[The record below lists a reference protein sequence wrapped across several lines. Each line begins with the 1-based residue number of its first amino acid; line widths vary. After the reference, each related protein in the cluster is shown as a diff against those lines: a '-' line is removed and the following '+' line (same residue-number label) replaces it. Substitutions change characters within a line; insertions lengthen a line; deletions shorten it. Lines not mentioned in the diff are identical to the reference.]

1 MVKVWPFLAGVST
14 GVWEATQ
21 VVVTGFDPFTPEAR
35 IKTLMSTYGTV
46 AEVRNQMDPS
56 TGAFLGICLV
66 RFKDTRNKRG
76 VATRLATD
84 AAQAAAREGT
94 GQRIG
99 TSEVKVELDKIGR
112 KCERLVAESVRRQ
125 QYEQDKLRAAD
136 AARTVKPV
144 MMNPST
150 VGPPPDA
157 PKGPSGKPP
166 PTGPRNAFPPRPAAH
181 ALVENDPIINTLKR
195 APFIFIAH
203 CYVPVLGT
211 TIPHLQKRLKSYDWK
226 DIRVDKTG
234 YYITFKDGESGRR
247 EADRCFRECNLA
259 PLFTYFMNMEL
270 FRTGNPDYQRS
281 PSPERVRA
289 EKRIKELE
297 DQFQREEEEDFE
309 RQKQERAENLDPVL
323 AAVEL
328 LKQELRERLLT
339 DIKERI
345 AAPALFEYLSPDN
358 HIERRRRLG
367 VADPPS
373 HDPLKATTVFGR
385 DSPLVGTPDSQAHGF
400 AGRGR
405 RKEKFQ
411 RGRQLPKQVNA
422 FQDERR
428 ARTQPRKPAVRA
440 LHRQMQDFYGD
451 DEEESEDEQRSVLT
465 RDTEE
470 QESRPLS
477 RAESIIDVDTLEGDT
492 RAARFKRRR
501 LETGWGEDS
510 EDEIHDATARSLLAH
525 LIHKDPEV
533 MAERELEQVLSVL
546 PKSSNLWKRA
556 NKVYKRSMRFNQSL
570 QEYDEIFGVKTDEP
584 LLPTVDITIDDEPD
598 KIVESTEPADSI
610 MKVEPVKKRAPPK
623 PKKKTKK
630 QILEEQQALELEEQ
644 AKATPTVTDHVLEA
658 EDVAMEDVTMD
669 VEKQLSE
676 EEARAEV
683 DLDFSTDP
691 YPRRTVEDD
700 PGILLDIDGWQHL
713 IKDEED
719 YRYLKLAV
727 DGLPSA
733 DLGDVQLWAMKQ
745 KEIKALNNGGISG
758 PVRTGAKIQGYY
770 VPTPSGCA
778 RTEPVKKIL
787 ESEKSKYL
795 PHRIKVQKARE
806 EREARA
812 KNDPIAAAESAKLA
826 AAAKVVSTTSSR
838 SNRANNRRLVNDL
851 NTMNKEK
858 QNTVEGDAVRFNQ
871 LKKRK
876 KFVKFD
882 RSAIHNWGLYALENI
897 AANDMIIEYVGERVR
912 QRVADL
918 REAKY
923 DLQGVG
929 SSYLFRIDEDS
940 IVDATKKGGIAR
952 FINHSCTPNCTA
964 KIIKVDGTRRIVIY
978 ALRDIAQ
985 SMCSSLFLFSLLLF
999 NLQVMTLIY

>member
-1 MVKVWPFLAGVST
+1 M
-14 GVWEATQ
+14 
-21 VVVTGFDPFTPEAR
+21 VVTGFDPFTPEAR

-76 VATRLATD
+76 VATLLATD
-84 AAQAAAREGT
+84 AARAATKDGS

-99 TSEVKVELDKIGR
+99 TSEIKVELDKIGR
-112 KCERLVAESVRRQ
+112 KCERLVTECVKRRER
-125 QYEQDKLRAAD
+125 EQDKMRAAD
-136 AARTVKPV
+136 AARHV
-144 MMNPST
+144 NPPT
-150 VGPPPDA
+150 AVAPAEGPPPDA

-181 ALVENDPIINTLKR
+181 ALVENDPIIDTLKR

-211 TIPHLQKRLKSYDWK
+211 TIPHLQKRLKSYEWK
-226 DIRVDKTG
+226 DVRVDKTG
-234 YYITFKDGESGRR
+234 YYITFKENEFGRR

-259 PLFTYFMNMEL
+259 PLFTYFMNMEI
-270 FRTGNPDYQRS
+270 FREGNPDHKRT
-281 PSPERVRA
+281 PSPERVRT
-289 EKRIKELE
+289 EKRIIELE
-297 DQFQREEEEDFE
+297 EKYQREEEEDLE
-309 RQKQERAENLDPVL
+309 RDRQERAENLDPVL
-323 AAVEL
+323 ASIEL
-328 LKQELRERLLT
+328 IKKELCEKLLT

-345 AAPALFEYLSPDN
+345 GAPALFEYLSPSN
-358 HIERRRRLG
+358 HVERRRRLG
-367 VADPPS
+367 VADPPTQ
-373 HDPLKATTVFGR
+373 DALKPTTVFGR
-385 DSPLVGTPDSQAHGF
+385 GDDSPSFGTPDSRNHGF
-400 AGRGR
+400 AGRS
-405 RKEKFQ
+405 RKNFGHREARIQ
-411 RGRQLPKQVNA
+411 RGRKLPENVNA
-422 FQDERR
+422 FLDERR
-428 ARTQPRKPAVRA
+428 ARLHPRRPIVRG

-477 RAESIIDVDTLEGDT
+477 RAESVVELDILDDNS

-501 LETGWGEDS
+501 LEAGWGEESD
-510 EDEIHDATARSLLAH
+510 DEAHSATARGLLAH
-525 LIHKDPEV
+525 LIHKDPEH

-546 PKSSNLWKRA
+546 PRSNDLWKRA

-570 QEYDEIFGVKTDEP
+570 QEYDEIFGVKAEEA
-584 LLPTVDITIDDEPD
+584 LLPTVNITIDDEAD
-598 KIVESTEPADSI
+598 KVVESTETPDSLVV
-610 MKVEPVKKRAPPK
+610 KEETVKKKAPAK
-623 PKKKTKK
+623 AKRRTKK

-644 AKATPTVTDHVLEA
+644 AKATPTVAEHILET
-658 EDVAMEDVTMD
+658 EDVVMEEVA
-669 VEKQLSE
+669 VEIRKEPSTE
-676 EEARAEV
+676 EEDDERAEV
-683 DLDFSTDP
+683 DLDFSIGKL
-691 YPRRTVEDD
+691 PRRTVDDD
-700 PGILLDIDGWQHL
+700 PSILLDIDGWQHL
-713 IKDEED
+713 VKDNED
-719 YRYLKLAV
+719 LRYLRLA
-727 DGLPSA
+727 LEPEPSA

-745 KEIKALNNGGISG
+745 KEIKSLNNGGITG
-758 PVRTGAKIQGYY
+758 TVTTGAKVEGYY
-770 VPTPSGCA
+770 LPNPSGCA

-806 EREARA
+806 EREANA
-812 KNDPIAAAESAKLA
+812 QSDPAMAVEAAKLA
-826 AAAKVVSTTSSR
+826 AAAKITSTTSSR
-838 SNRANNRRLVNDL
+838 SNRANNRRLANDI
-851 NTMNKEK
+851 NTMNKDK
-858 QNTVEGDAVRFNQ
+858 QAAEGDAVRFNQ

-876 KFVKFD
+876 KLVKFD
-882 RSAIHNWGLYALENI
+882 RSAIHNWGLYAMENI
-897 AANDMIIEYVGERVR
+897 AINDMIIEYVGERVR

-923 DLQGVG
+923 TLQGVG

-985 SMCSSLFLFSLLLF
+985 SKYLLVF
-999 NLQVMTLIY
+999 FCVTIDI